1 MPAPLQYIICM
12 AENMTFRPKRPKAE
26 LKRAFGNV
34 SRKINEL
41 LDQALATENPVP
53 KWSDALKSE
62 RPTIT
67 NEQWERCL
75 RPE

>member
-1 MPAPLQYIICM
+1 M
-12 AENMTFRPKRPKAE
+12 AENVTFRPKRPKAE

-41 LDQALATENPVP
+41 LDEALARAKAPE
-53 KWSDALKSE
+53 WSDVLKGE
-62 RPTIT
+62 RPRIT
-67 NEQWERCL
+67 DEQWERCL